1 MESKHTPGPW
11 RVSSIGLMNDGSTP
25 IASEYGQIARVTCF
39 AEYRRGR
46 GHDAECDVRD
56 ANARLIAAA
65 PELLPVVEL
74 IASIPIEPIADD
86 VPVFGLN
93 GVYITHGTIRLARA
107 AIAKATGK

>member
-11 RVSSIGLMNDGSTP
+11 ELDGIAIAGSDHRMGDVCLMGDP
-25 IASEYGQIARVTCF
+25 ARYAGDVPSM
-39 AEYRRGR
+39 
-46 GHDAECDVRD
+46 CDNWE

-65 PELLPVVEL
+65 PELLPFVEL
-74 IASIPIEPIADD
+74 IASIPIEPVVDD